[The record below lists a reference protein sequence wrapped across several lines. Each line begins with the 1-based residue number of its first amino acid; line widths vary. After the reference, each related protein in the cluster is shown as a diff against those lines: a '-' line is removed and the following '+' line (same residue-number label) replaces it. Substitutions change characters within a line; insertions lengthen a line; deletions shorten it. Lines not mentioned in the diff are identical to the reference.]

1 MVRDTSSK
9 KLNALKLGKRAI
21 QQAVEAGD
29 LEPIVEAARSKG
41 ASRVIRYLMRLL
53 HDRREIV
60 RWRAAVATGRV
71 AAVMAETDTE
81 DVRELLRRVFWW
93 MNDESGA
100 LLRCGPEVIAEVLVN
115 VPELVDEYAGKLPHF
130 LDEEPFERGTH
141 WAIARIAREYPD
153 AFPALTGQMRQSL
166 DADDPYYR
174 AYAMMALDALGDV
187 EALSSLNG
195 LRNDG
200 TALQLYDRAAD
211 LLRDST
217 VADVAASVS
226 DPA

>member
-1 MVRDTSSK
+1 MQRDTSST

-21 QQAVEAGD
+21 QHRIESGDIDAV
-29 LEPIVEAARSKG
+29 VRVARAKG
-41 ASRVIRYLMRLL
+41 ASRIIRYLMRLL
-53 HDRREIV
+53 HDRREII

-71 AAVMAETDTE
+71 AAVMAEKDTE

-100 LLRCGPEVIAEVLVN
+100 LLRFGPQVIAEVLVN

-141 WAIARIAREYPD
+141 WAIARIAREFPD
-153 AFPALTGQMRQSL
+153 AFDDVGELLRESL
-166 DADDPYYR
+166 GADDPYYR
-174 AYAMMALDALGDV
+174 AYAVMGLDALGDV

-195 LRNDG
+195 LRTDG
-200 TALQLYDRAAD
+200 AALRLYDAESDAVRN
-211 LLRDST
+211 ST
-217 VADVAASVS
+217 VGAVVGVYSGNR
-226 DPA
+226 